1 MPLSRFV
8 NEQLA
13 RFEDFLS
20 DPDALLLEV
29 RSLPEQRVL
38 VTKLL
43 LGIAQRADALFGGVD
58 LESSEAATTCAA
70 MEAALLDLAEQAQ
83 AVFDEDGCAFAGPR
97 PDPTLTDEPETRVA
111 VLGERLAREVQPV
124 LDGVVLVLGVHF
136 EGDVSPLATTLV
148 RIATALESGRFKIV
162 LIADRDRPVLA
173 SLALPRPRRAV
184 PTSAELGEVASL
196 VDRLSKNPLARVL
209 VCDVDSARQAS
220 FAEAMTRAAA
230 GRLPAV
236 HVHGV
241 RFWSPVHFYGRCLEQ
256 IVPWC
261 ERAVARAGN
270 AASLK
275 ELRARVEHPLGSD
288 DAEIL
293 FMRTLEEVV
302 EAWQG
307 DGGRLLVVLTPDLSA
322 PDLRVDELDELLGS
336 IERLNRAAVTPRIR
350 VVIAGPGLS
359 AERHSRTPQIRI
371 HDVVVDGP
379 VIQSGIEERLRET
392 DLPVTERLRLT
403 SALSS
408 CEIAT
413 GDPER
418 GLELGLEALALAQ
431 RTESPEEVAIAHFA
445 LGSGLYQCMALAEAA
460 SAYTSCLEIALD
472 RGNLPLAAQALTG
485 IGNCRFVCGDDDAAI
500 EAYTVART
508 YFSRSGNAV
517 GQAYVVTWLG
527 EAYARKGDLAR
538 AEGLF
543 GYALRLYD
551 RAGDGA
557 EHGKAEVLQR
567 LARVQERLG
576 RHDAAA
582 QSVAKARAT
591 GACAPVADQP

>member
-1 MPLSRFV
+1 
-8 NEQLA
+8 
-13 RFEDFLS
+13 
-20 DPDALLLEV
+20 
-29 RSLPEQRVL
+29 
-38 VTKLL
+38 
-43 LGIAQRADALFGGVD
+43 
-58 LESSEAATTCAA
+58 
-70 MEAALLDLAEQAQ
+70 
-83 AVFDEDGCAFAGPR
+83 
-97 PDPTLTDEPETRVA
+97 
-111 VLGERLAREVQPV
+111 
-124 LDGVVLVLGVHF
+124 
-136 EGDVSPLATTLV
+136 ATTLV

-241 RFWSPVHFYGRCLEQ
+241 RCWSPVHFYGRCLEQ

-275 ELRARVEHPLGSD
+275 ALRARVEHPLGSD

-359 AERHSRTPQIRI
+359 
-371 HDVVVDGP
+371 
-379 VIQSGIEERLRET
+379 
-392 DLPVTERLRLT
+392 
-403 SALSS
+403 
-408 CEIAT
+408 
-413 GDPER
+413 
-418 GLELGLEALALAQ
+418 
-431 RTESPEEVAIAHFA
+431 
-445 LGSGLYQCMALAEAA
+445 
-460 SAYTSCLEIALD
+460 
-472 RGNLPLAAQALTG
+472 
-485 IGNCRFVCGDDDAAI
+485 
-500 EAYTVART
+500 
-508 YFSRSGNAV
+508 
-517 GQAYVVTWLG
+517 
-527 EAYARKGDLAR
+527 
-538 AEGLF
+538 
-543 GYALRLYD
+543 
-551 RAGDGA
+551 
-557 EHGKAEVLQR
+557 
-567 LARVQERLG
+567 
-576 RHDAAA
+576 
-582 QSVAKARAT
+582 
-591 GACAPVADQP
+591 